1 MSEVLKKQNA
11 ISIEVVEQ
19 KIYFVRGQKVML
31 DSDLAELYQVLT
43 RHLNKAVKRNFDRF
57 PGDFMFQLTSE
68 EAELLRFQIG
78 TSKLRSQIVTS
89 KERRGGRRSL
99 PYAFTEHGVAMLSSV
114 LNSKRAVQVNI
125 VIIRAFI
132 KLREI
137 LATHK
142 DLARRL
148 DDLERKYSEHDDELK
163 AVFDAI
169 RKLLSTP
176 APTKRRIGFT
186 TERQ

>member
-1 MSEVLKKQNA
+1 M
-11 ISIEVVEQ
+11 VEQ
-19 KIYFVRGQKVML
+19 RIYFLRGQKIML
-31 DSDLAELYQVLT
+31 DSDLAELYGVDT
-43 RHLNKAVKRNFDRF
+43 KALNRAAKRNLDRF
-57 PGDFMFQLTSE
+57 PDDFMFQVSSQDDE
-68 EAELLRFQIG
+68 SLRRQIG
-78 TSKLRSQIVTS
+78 AAKLRSQIVTS
-89 KERRGGRRSL
+89 NERRGGRRSL